1 MTQLPGRGQEQAPA
15 GHDRTIAASL
25 TPDRDRYID
34 SGLTTCKIALMS
46 AAPVPR
52 TLSKE
57 QLILELLI
65 GHRAAMYGLEI
76 VSASRGRL
84 KRGTVYVTLA
94 RMEDKGLV
102 ASRQEDPPAEAGGL
116 PRRLYTPT
124 ALGRRFVQAHA
135 QLAKLLPEFAR

>member
-1 MTQLPGRGQEQAPA
+1 
-15 GHDRTIAASL
+15 
-25 TPDRDRYID
+25 
-34 SGLTTCKIALMS
+34 MS
-46 AAPVPR
+46 ATRVPSMS
-52 TLSKE
+52 SKE

-65 GHRAAMYGLEI
+65 DHRAAMYGLEI
-76 VSASRGRL
+76 VSASGRRV

-124 ALGRRFVQAHA
+124 ALGRRLIEAHA
-135 QLAKLLPEFAR
+135 KLAKLLTEFAR